1 MPRLQSSNEQ
11 TTDPGAASGP
21 LVAISQFLGA
31 IHPVPIEWL
40 SGASAGSNGRATRKG
55 GSGLEPAVCMN
66 YKTLRSAW
74 QKALR
79 WRSDLDDV
87 LVTMLAVIVSTEQ
100 VGDQLFLQVIGE
112 AGGGKT
118 RLCDAVLVSKRCFPL
133 EHLTGF
139 HSGWKDETGEDFSL
153 ISRIDRKTLITPEGD
168 VLMSSPRFVEIMSQ
182 QRRIFDGTSGAS
194 YKNRKEDMRYTG
206 LRTPWII
213 AGTPA
218 LMDTDQS
225 RLGDRF
231 LRVVIDSPGEE
242 EKDNILLS
250 VGHTALRSVLQTSDK
265 DSETQLDPKLCEAY
279 KLTGGYVDWL
289 RNNAPELLASLRVDA
304 NYIISRCSKLAEF
317 TAYLRA
323 RPNPNTNAESE
334 ASKELPTRLTHQYV
348 RLACCMAVVLNR
360 QGVDDLVM
368 QRVRKVALDTSRGE
382 TLRIVKR
389 MARDSMEGNTIKG
402 LSVWTGVSDYRVSS
416 YLQFLKGIGVV
427 EAFELKKAGKMQ
439 TKKRWRLTEKME
451 RLFDDVTV

>member
-1 MPRLQSSNEQ
+1 MPRLSSNDGQ
-11 TTDPGAASGP
+11 TTDPGAVEGP
-21 LVAISQFLGA
+21 LAAIGQFLGA
-31 IHPVPIEWL
+31 IHPVPVEWL
-40 SGASAGSNGRATRKG
+40 SGASAASNGRATRKG
-55 GSGLEPAVCMN
+55 GTGLEPKTCSN

-118 RLCDAVLVSKRCFPL
+118 RLCDAVLVSKQCFPL

-231 LRVVIDSPGEE
+231 LRIIIDSPGEA

-250 VGHTALRSVLQTSDK
+250 VGHTALRSVLQTSDG
-265 DSETQLDPKLCEAY
+265 DSETQLDPDLCEAY
-279 KLTGGYVDWL
+279 KLTGGYVEWL
-289 RNNAPELLASLRVDA
+289 RNNAAELLASLRIDKEFVV
-304 NYIISRCSKLAEF
+304 SRCSKLAEF

-323 RPNPNTNAESE
+323 RPNPNASAESE
-334 ASKELPTRLTHQYV
+334 AGKELPTRLTHQYV
-348 RLACCMAVVLNR
+348 RLACCIAVVLNR

-368 QRVRKVALDTSRGE
+368 GRVRRVALDTSRGQTLEITKQLRE
-382 TLRIVKR
+382 TT
-389 MARDSMEGNTIKG
+389 AEGRSTKG
-402 LSVWTGVSDYRVSS
+402 LSVSTGIGEHKVRG
-416 YLQFLKGIGVV
+416 YLGFLKAIGAA
-427 EAFELKKAGKMQ
+427 ETFELRGAKGLGVKR
-439 TKKRWRLTEKME
+439 RWRLTERME
-451 RLFDDVTV
+451 ELFDDVTT